1 MTLREVDAMNARLK
15 VLREYRGSHES
26 RSSQE
31 DSSLILYEGTGEKAR
46 DATPVIRSD
55 SSVVLTVS
63 ESTPSES
70 IELESVAEH

>member
-31 DSSLILYEGTGEKAR
+31 DSSLILYEGTGGKMR
-46 DATPVIRSD
+46 DATPVIGSD

>member
-1 MTLREVDAMNARLK
+1 
-15 VLREYRGSHES
+15 
-26 RSSQE
+26 
-31 DSSLILYEGTGEKAR
+31 LILYEGTGEKAR
-46 DATPVIRSD
+46 DATPVIGSD